1 MVSEMEFIAAL
12 FGVISVWYSRKND
25 ILVYPTGII
34 SVLLYVFICYEY
46 KLYADAG
53 LNVYYFIMSVIG
65 WVNWTRKKS
74 ETFVFQL
81 VGVI

>member
-1 MVSEMEFIAAL
+1 MCS
-12 FGVISVWYSRKND
+12 Y
-25 ILVYPTGII
+25 
-34 SVLLYVFICYEY
+34 YEY

-65 WVNWTRKKS
+65 WVNWTRKNLKHS
-74 ETFVFQL
+74 FFQL